1 MKKIPKIQIG
11 KQGITEDFISNLK
24 SYFKKH
30 KTVKI
35 SVLPSARGQGKE
47 GKKKVKE
54 MTEEISEK
62 IQEEGKKYKTRV
74 IGFTIVVKKL

>member
-24 SYFKKH
+24 SYFINH

-47 GKKKVKE
+47 GKTKVKE
-54 MTEEISEK
+54 ISKEISEK
-62 IQEEGKKYKTRV
+62 IQEKGKKYKERV
-74 IGFTIVVKKL
+74 IGFTIVIKKL